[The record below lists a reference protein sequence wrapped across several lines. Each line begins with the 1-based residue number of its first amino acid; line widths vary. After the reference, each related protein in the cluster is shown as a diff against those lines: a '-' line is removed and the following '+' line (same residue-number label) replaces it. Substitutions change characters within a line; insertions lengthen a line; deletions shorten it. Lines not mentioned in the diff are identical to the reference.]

1 MENSPT
7 NDFLRAFCKLF
18 YVELRVSNDQWFL
31 NWETS
36 LHENNCNDSSCK
48 VIYSYGDVP
57 EFTTSKSQI

>member
-1 MENSPT
+1 MESSPT
-7 NDFLRAFCKLF
+7 NDFL
-18 YVELRVSNDQWFL
+18 SDQWFL